1 MSHPQPQRASSPEG
15 RCPFNCALNMSPKK
29 STIPADLLAEINHR
43 KALGA
48 QQVSLREWKRI
59 LHGLGYRFDRRMAC
73 RSRARYMMGSRA
85 GATYPCLSLKP
96 AEIATGMSWAH
107 VDARRDVQWN
117 ALKAT
122 RESYFAVVG
131 GHLAEW

>member
-1 MSHPQPQRASSPEG
+1 MAS
-15 RCPFNCALNMSPKK
+15 KK
-29 STIPADLLAEINHR
+29 PPPPADLLAEINHR

-48 QQVSLREWKRI
+48 QQVSLREWSRI
-59 LHGLGYRFDRRMAC
+59 LHSLGYRFDRRMDC
-73 RSRARYMMGSRA
+73 RSRARYMTGSRA

-96 AEIATGMSWAH
+96 AEIATGMSWSH
-107 VDARRDVQWN
+107 VDACRDAKWQ